1 MSEFKLESPFSPA
14 GDQSQAIS
22 KLFDGLKKKN
32 RAQTLLGVTG
42 SGKTFT
48 MANVI
53 EKAGR
58 PTLIIT
64 HNKTLAAQLYNELK
78 EFFPTNHVEYFVSYY
93 DYYQPEAYLP
103 RTDTYIAKDA
113 AINENIDRLRLSA
126 TSSLVTSRDV
136 VIVASVSCIYGLGSP
151 KEYKEMT
158 INIERGTKIQRKT
171 LLSQL
176 VKIQYSRNDKTPK
189 RGNIRVMGDTIDIF
203 LGYEDSVLRVEMFGD
218 TIEKIRMLDKIT
230 LMQKEEFDHYLIFPA
245 KHFVMPEARIGEA
258 LHSIEAEL
266 QERLIELTKEGKTHE
281 AKRLEERTNYDLEM
295 IRETGYCSGIE
306 NYSRHFDGRAEGEPP
321 STLIDFFPKDLL
333 MIIDESHVTLP
344 QLHGMFNGDHARK
357 MNLVD
362 HGFRLKSAFDNRPLK
377 FPEFEKK
384 VSQIVYVSATPNDYE
399 LKTSAQVVEQIVRPT
414 GLVDPEI
421 IVKKTKG
428 QMDDL
433 LANINM
439 ETEKGYRTLV
449 TTLTKR
455 MAEDLCEFL
464 ATRGVKVQYLH
475 SEIDTLERTEIIRNL
490 RLKKYDVLIG
500 VNLLRE
506 GLDLPEVSLVAILDA
521 DKEGFLRDKRSLI
534 QTTGRASRN
543 ISGRVIM
550 YADTMT
556 KSMRGAIDETERR
569 RNLQVAYNKKHNIV
583 PRTIE
588 KKIHEK
594 IIKEEQLKIDEMQV
608 IPESDI
614 PQLIEIMDLDMNA
627 AAENLDFEKA
637 IELRDKIA
645 ILKKRLKNDI

>member
-14 GDQSQAIS
+14 GDQPQAIY
-22 KLFDGLKKKN
+22 KLFDGLQKKH

-53 EKAGR
+53 EKARR

-158 INIERGTKIQRKT
+158 LNLGKGMKIQRKNI
-171 LLSQL
+171 LSHL

-203 LGYEDSVLRVEMFGD
+203 LGYEDSVLRIEMFGD

-230 LMQKEEFDHYLIFPA
+230 LTQKEEFDHYLIFPA
-245 KHFVMPEARIGEA
+245 KHFVMPEARIDAA
-258 LHSIEAEL
+258 LHSIESEL
-266 QERLIELTKEGKTHE
+266 QERMIELAKEGKTHE

-306 NYSRHFDGRAEGEPP
+306 NYSRHFDGRQEGEPP

-333 MIIDESHVTLP
+333 IILDESHVTLP

-384 VSQIVYVSATPNDYE
+384 VSQIVYVSATPSDYE
-399 LKTSAQVVEQIVRPT
+399 LKTSAEVVEQIVRPT

-439 ETEKGYRTLV
+439 EIEKGYRTLV
-449 TTLTKR
+449 TTITKR
-455 MAEDLCEFL
+455 MAEDLSEFL

-490 RLKKYDVLIG
+490 RLKKFDVLVG

-550 YADTMT
+550 YADVMT
-556 KSMRGAIDETERR
+556 KSMRGAIDETARR
-569 RNLQVAYNKKHNIV
+569 RNLQIAYNKKHNIV
-583 PRTIE
+583 PKTIE

-594 IIKEEQLKIDEMQV
+594 IIKEEQLNIDEMQA

-637 IELRDKIA
+637 IELRDKISV
-645 ILKKRLKNDI
+645 LKKRLNPII